1 MRQKL
6 SRPRLSQSGREAIWG
21 YFFISPWILGFLLFS
36 LGPIVWTIYLSFT
49 QYSVLTPPE
58 FIGFDNY
65 FRMFSASDAFWDTLG
80 TTAIYSLVRVPG
92 VIFIAILFAM
102 LINKQSAIM
111 NFFRAALYL
120 PAIIPLVAASILWL
134 WMLNPQY
141 GFVNP
146 ALREWF
152 GVIPPNWLRDP
163 NTALY
168 AIILLSF
175 WQVGHTMMIFL
186 AGLQE
191 IPKELYEA
199 ADLDGA
205 TFVQKTKYVTFPM
218 LTPTIYFN
226 MIIGVI
232 NSFQAF
238 AAIFVLT
245 RGGPSGST
253 MVYVMYLYQQGIEF
267 LEMGYASALALV
279 LVAIVLV
286 LTIVIMKTSDKWV
299 TYDRV

>member
-1 MRQKL
+1 MDNLSKLYSVQRTDTARIYWLRQL
-6 SRPRLSQSGREAIWG
+6 FQNVFCERCVLGHSGHNGNLFTGARSGRDF
-21 YFFISPWILGFLLFS
+21 Y
-36 LGPIVWTIYLSFT
+36 
-49 QYSVLTPPE
+49 
-58 FIGFDNY
+58 
-65 FRMFSASDAFWDTLG
+65 RDTVCY
-80 TTAIYSLVRVPG
+80 A
-92 VIFIAILFAM
+92 
-102 LINKQSAIM
+102 NKQTKRNNELLQSCAVFAS
-111 NFFRAALYL
+111 NYPSCCCVDTVALD
-120 PAIIPLVAASILWL
+120 VE
-134 WMLNPQY
+134 PQY